1 MADDA
6 PTPASDSAPTPAP
19 VPPPSPSSPPP
30 SPPPSPTVVSRKRS
44 LPSVVWLVPVIA
56 LAVGISLVVNSLL
69 QAGPH
74 ITIEFRTA
82 EGLEAGKT
90 ELRYKE
96 VVVGRVD
103 AVSLSEDRKRVI
115 ASVRLARSAASLA
128 VEDSNF
134 WVVRPRIGVGGI
146 SGLATLVSG
155 AYIGADAGVSTED
168 RKAFVGLE
176 VPPFV
181 LRGEPG
187 RSFVLR
193 APDLGSL
200 DVGSPIFYRRTRVG
214 RVVGYTLDAEK
225 DELLVQIFVEAP
237 YERLVNNRSRFWNAS
252 GFDFT
257 LNASGLT
264 VDTQALTSV
273 IAGGVAFEH
282 SELATPNAK
291 DEVEAAAGTRFWLF
305 SNRKAAISP
314 PDGPPMRLKFVFD
327 QSVRGL
333 SVGAPIDFLGVEIGE
348 VRAIRPGY
356 DAQRKR
362 YPMEVTADVYPLRLG
377 AVRGALVEAPPGQ
390 GPGQDRDQRQRDRRE
405 LNVRLFQRL
414 VENGVRA
421 QLRTGNLL
429 TGQMYVALDFV
440 PKSRPATLAMADGV
454 PQVPTVPGTLSD
466 VQPQIAEIVAKINK
480 VPFDDIGRDLRT
492 TLAQAREAISKL
504 SPEAQQSLA
513 EVRKTLEAMQG
524 SLGKF
529 DRNLLDPDA
538 PVQRNVEQ
546 TMTDLQRAAQSLRV
560 LTDYLQRHPESLLRG
575 KPADPPLPSL
585 ENGR

>member
-1 MADDA
+1 MADES
-6 PTPASDSAPTPAP
+6 PPSEPTPAP
-19 VPPPSPSSPPP
+19 APPPAPTPPPAPNPVPPA
-30 SPPPSPTVVSRKRS
+30 PTIVSRKRS

-56 LAVGISLVVNSLL
+56 LAVGVSLVVNSLL

-90 ELRYKE
+90 EVRYKE

-115 ASVRLARSAASLA
+115 ASVRLARSAAVLA
-128 VEDSNF
+128 VEDTNF

-168 RKAFVGLE
+168 RKSFVGLE

-291 DEVEAAAGTRFWLF
+291 DEAEAAAGTRFWLF
-305 SNRKAAISP
+305 SNRKAAIAP
-314 PDGPPMRLKFVFD
+314 PDGPPMWLKFVFD

-362 YPMEVTADVYPLRLG
+362 YPMEVTADVHPLRLG
-377 AVRGALVEAPPGQ
+377 AVRGALVEGGGGRAG
-390 GPGQDRDQRQRDRRE
+390 DRAERAER
-405 LNVRLFQRL
+405 NVRLFQRL

-429 TGQMYVALDFV
+429 TGQMYVALDFI
-440 PKSRPATLAMADGV
+440 PKSRPAALVMADGV

-480 VPFDDIGRDLRT
+480 VPFDDIGRDLRA
-492 TLAQAREAISKL
+492 TLAQAREAIAKL

-513 EVRKTLEAMQG
+513 EVRETLDALQG

>member
-1 MADDA
+1 MADESPPSE
-6 PTPASDSAPTPAP
+6 PTPVPAPAP
-19 VPPPSPSSPPP
+19 VPVPPA
-30 SPPPSPTVVSRKRS
+30 PTIVSRKRS
-44 LPSVVWLVPVIA
+44 LPSVVWLVPLIA
-56 LAVGISLVVNSLL
+56 LAVGVSLVVNSLL

-90 ELRYKE
+90 EVRYKE
-96 VVVGRVD
+96 VVVGHVD

-115 ASVRLARSAASLA
+115 ASVRLVRSAASLA
-128 VEDSNF
+128 VEDTNF

-168 RKAFVGLE
+168 RKSFVGLE

-291 DEVEAAAGTRFWLF
+291 DEAEAAAGTRFWLF
-305 SNRKAAISP
+305 SSRKAAIAP

-356 DAQRKR
+356 DAQRRR
-362 YPMEVTADVYPLRLG
+362 YPMEVTADVHPLRLG
-377 AVRGALVEAPPGQ
+377 AVRAALVEDGGAAGKA
-390 GPGQDRDQRQRDRRE
+390 DRAERN
-405 LNVRLFQRL
+405 LRLFQRL

-429 TGQMYVALDFV
+429 TGQMYVALDFI
-440 PKSRPATLAMADGV
+440 PKSKPAALAMADGV

-480 VPFDDIGRDLRT
+480 VPFDDIGRDLRA
-492 TLAQAREAISKL
+492 TLAQAREAIAKL

-513 EVRKTLEAMQG
+513 EVRKTLDALQG

-585 ENGR
+585 ESGR

>member
-6 PTPASDSAPTPAP
+6 PPPAPDPAPTPAPPPAP
-19 VPPPSPSSPPP
+19 VPPPPPP
-30 SPPPSPTVVSRKRS
+30 PPAPTVVSRKRS

-69 QAGPH
+69 KAGPH

-90 ELRYKE
+90 EVRYKE

-128 VEDSNF
+128 VEDTNF

-273 IAGGVAFEH
+273 VAGGVAFEH

-291 DEVEAAAGTRFWLF
+291 DEAEAAAGTRFWLF
-305 SNRKAAISP
+305 SNRKAAIAP
-314 PDGPPMRLKFVFD
+314 PDGPPMRLRFVFD

-348 VRAIRPGY
+348 VRTIRPGY

-362 YPMEVTADVYPLRLG
+362 YPMEVTADVHPLRLG
-377 AVRGALVEAPPGQ
+377 AVRGALVEEGQ
-390 GPGQDRDQRQRDRRE
+390 GRSQDQAQRQRDRRE
-405 LNVRLFQRL
+405 QNVRLFQRL
-414 VENGVRA
+414 VENGLRA

-454 PQVPTVPGTLSD
+454 PEVPTVPGTLSD

-480 VPFDDIGRDLRT
+480 VPFDEIGRDLRA
-492 TLAQAREAISKL
+492 TLAQAREAIAKL

-513 EVRKTLEAMQG
+513 EVRKTLDALQG

>member
-1 MADDA
+1 MADES
-6 PTPASDSAPTPAP
+6 PPSEPTPAP
-19 VPPPSPSSPPP
+19 PPAPVPTPPA
-30 SPPPSPTVVSRKRS
+30 PTIVSRKRS
-44 LPSVVWLVPVIA
+44 LPSVVWLVPLIA
-56 LAVGISLVVNSLL
+56 LAVGVSLVVNSLL

-90 ELRYKE
+90 EVRYKE

-115 ASVRLARSAASLA
+115 ASVRLARSAAALA
-128 VEDSNF
+128 VEDTNF

-168 RKAFVGLE
+168 RKSFVGLE

-291 DEVEAAAGTRFWLF
+291 DEAEAAPGARFWLF

-362 YPMEVTADVYPLRLG
+362 YPMEVTADVHPLRLG
-377 AVRGALVEAPPGQ
+377 AVRGALVEGRGGDAGE
-390 GPGQDRDQRQRDRRE
+390 RAER
-405 LNVRLFQRL
+405 NVQLFRRL

-429 TGQMYVALDFV
+429 TGQMYVALDFI
-440 PKSRPATLAMADGV
+440 PKSKPAALVMADGV

-480 VPFDDIGRDLRT
+480 VPFDDIGRDLRA
-492 TLAQAREAISKL
+492 TLAQAREAIAKL

-513 EVRKTLEAMQG
+513 EVRKTLDALQG

-585 ENGR
+585 ESGR